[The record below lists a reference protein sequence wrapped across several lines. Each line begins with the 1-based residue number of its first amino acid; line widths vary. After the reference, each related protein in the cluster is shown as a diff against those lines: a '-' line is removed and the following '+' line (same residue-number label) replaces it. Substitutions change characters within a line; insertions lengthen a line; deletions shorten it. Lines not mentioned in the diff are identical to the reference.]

1 MISED
6 RQYFFESFHTLVDIE
21 HGYPK
26 GLIERGWP
34 LPEAGE
40 EQGFWVFDA
49 NDLTSVNSLVP
60 GVREFDNYYRI
71 LWRVPTGLVR
81 FALPQDRNGT
91 HGPLNTTC
99 DASDAPICFP
109 FLPTALAVAIFC
121 VTEKAEKQLTRH
133 LKKYFSDD
141 IEINVEVDRKEI
153 LTPLDEDLQQRASIY
168 IDLARKAEF
177 ETTLRRATAYSRAL
191 IGYEIPDSGSLRNFD
206 SSVYAFCN
214 FLSGQDPLP
223 QKAVTDQLKHIENE
237 FKVAAKQNN
246 VDLKISSKLRN
257 PKGISLNEL
266 IRYHDRYVPLS
277 SNRKK
282 GRAKK
287 PTFEQLLFLVLLD
300 CLLVEPP
307 MPKNWSLAL
316 DKIFSHVTQEA
327 SAWTI
332 PQDDLADYRD
342 LVLDGIFTKKNIS
355 IRKTLES
362 AELPDVLKAV
372 LIYFGA
378 NHYGDPDELRDR
390 LISFN
395 ADRTVSWLSWI
406 YYFAVNGLNGRLPER
421 IRTKSSWS
429 RIFRQAL
436 QRLVNEEFPEEPDI
450 QGDVQVEQVDR
461 DVVLYGNYN
470 SFHRYEILI
479 ENAAGDIVE
488 EIYSKLLNLPADL
501 RNKVKIALLNPQ
513 SNLGVPRKWMTESI
527 ALLIPEVKT
536 PAPFWTHYKPG
547 EGVYL
552 FGGRYLDI
560 YNSEPKWLPKGWDIF
575 VSKVESDPSASKIF
589 IKSNQDAWKNVLDL

>member
-49 NDLTSVNSLVP
+49 NDLTSVNSPVP
-60 GVREFDNYYRI
+60 GIREFDNYYRI

-109 FLPTALAVAIFC
+109 FLPTALAVAISC

-153 LTPLDEDLQQRASIY
+153 LTPLDEDLQRRASIY
-168 IDLARKAEF
+168 IDLPLKAEF
-177 ETTLRRATAYSRAL
+177 ETTLRRATAYSQAL
-191 IGYEIPDSGSLRNFD
+191 IRYEIPDSGSLRNFD

-223 QKAVTDQLKHIENE
+223 QRAVTDQLKHIESE

-266 IRYHDRYVPLS
+266 IRYHDRYVPPS

-282 GRAKK
+282 GRARK

-316 DKIFSHVTQEA
+316 DKIFSHVAQEA
-327 SAWTI
+327 SAWKI

-362 AELPDVLKAV
+362 AELPGVLKAV

-395 ADRTVSWLSWI
+395 ADRTVVWLSWI

-429 RIFRQAL
+429 RMFRQAL
-436 QRLVNEEFPEEPDI
+436 QRLVNEEFPETPAV
-450 QGDVQVEQVDR
+450 QVDVQIKKVDR
-461 DVVLYGNYN
+461 DMVLYTELN
-470 SFHRYEILI
+470 SFHRFEVII
-479 ENAAGDIVE
+479 ENGAGDIVE
-488 EIYSKLLNLPADL
+488 DIYRKLFDL
-501 RNKVKIALLNPQ
+501 SEDQREKLKIALLHPKN
-513 SNLGVPRKWMTESI
+513 NLGVPREWINKSI
-527 ALLIPEVKT
+527 QLFIPESKS
-536 PAPFWTHYKPG
+536 PANYQSTYVAG
-547 EGVYL
+547 EGAY
-552 FGGRYLDI
+552 FYGGEYLDVW
-560 YNSEPKWLPKGWDIF
+560 NSQPLWRKYGWDNF
-575 VSKVESDPSASKIF
+575 VNKVESEPNTTRRI
-589 IKSNQDAWKNVLDL
+589 IQSNQDAWKNVLDL